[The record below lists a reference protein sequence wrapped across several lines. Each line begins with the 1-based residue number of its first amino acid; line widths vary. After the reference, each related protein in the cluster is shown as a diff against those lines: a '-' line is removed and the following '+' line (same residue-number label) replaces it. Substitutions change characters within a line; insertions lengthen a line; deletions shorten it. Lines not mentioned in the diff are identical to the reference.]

1 MDMEAKTVQKRWR
14 STPEQIRILLNIFN
28 HGIINPNRDQV
39 REITGR
45 LQEYG
50 EVGEYSVYC
59 WFQNHGNRV
68 KNRGRQQDVPST
80 SVPSFSLI
88 PSYIYSKSS
97 FLSSSFPLFILFN
110 SDYHYFCTTADPSW
124 VLPKTPKLL
133 DLFPIPVIRKEEEKV
148 TQPMPFRTQA
158 SSTELSLRLSLTDQ

>member
-14 STPEQIRILLNIFN
+14 STLEQIRILLNIFN

-68 KNRGRQQDVPST
+68 KNRSWQQSIPDIPGS
-80 SVPSFSLI
+80 SFSLR
-88 PSYIYSKSS
+88 PSYIY
-97 FLSSSFPLFILFN
+97 
-110 SDYHYFCTTADPSW
+110 DPSW
-124 VLPKTPKLL
+124 VLPLTPKLL
-133 DLFPIPVIRKEEEKV
+133 DLFPIPAIRKEEEKV
-148 TQPMPFRTQA
+148 TPPMLFRTQA
-158 SSTELSLRLSLTDQ
+158 PSTELSLRLSLADQ

>member
-14 STPEQIRILLNIFN
+14 STPKQIRILLNIFN

-68 KNRGRQQDVPST
+68 KNRGRQQDVP
-80 SVPSFSLI
+80 
-88 PSYIYSKSS
+88 
-97 FLSSSFPLFILFN
+97 N
-110 SDYHYFCTTADPSW
+110 PSW